1 MKFVILGVLD
11 ILDVLGVLDILDFL
25 DFLDVLGV
33 LGVLDLLDILD
44 LWGSLFYIDFEG
56 VDAAVVVE
64 SQDVHAALEGSWE
77 LYCG

>member
-1 MKFVILGVLD
+1 MKFVILDVLD

-25 DFLDVLGV
+25 DILDV

-77 LYCG
+77 LQRG